1 MVADFQAAYDNLDNA
16 ADKRQVLMVQD
27 TLKLGGGILSKI
39 PDMLAA
45 QVVGRLLPEMWNYPH
60 IGQLISEC
68 DQQSPTHNA
77 LIPTC
82 HCLLSPGGP
91 MKFSLEG
98 HNFAIFGYSLTSGGR
113 YVISVSNKFLTWDLA
128 SSEICR
134 DVDPQMEGLMMG

>member
-1 MVADFQAAYDNLDNA
+1 MIFLYLSKAAYEKLDDVEA
-16 ADKRQVLMVQD
+16 KKQVLMVQD

-45 QVVGRLLPEMWNYPH
+45 QITGRLLPEMWNYPH
-60 IGQLISEC
+60 IEKLIREC
-68 DQQSPTHNA
+68 DQLSPAHNS
-77 LIPTC
+77 LMPIS

-113 YVISVSNKFLTWDLA
+113 GIF
-128 SSEICR
+128 
-134 DVDPQMEGLMMG
+134 